1 MFRSSR
7 SPGPTSSCSGTLVNS
22 QSFPHPRSMHKGD
35 LRISRPEDTWI
46 YEDEAEPLTSK
57 TDFLEVNEVSRR
69 MEEGGVGF
77 RRTVE

>member
-1 MFRSSR
+1 
-7 SPGPTSSCSGTLVNS
+7 
-22 QSFPHPRSMHKGD
+22 MHKGD